1 MIFETVLLPMGRR
14 VNERGNR
21 TARADSGSG
30 LILGESQFSPALE
43 AFCLLTPRP
52 FYTWVRR
59 KRGGAWISGGLLLE
73 YKWVVLTVTTVG
85 IFMATLDSS
94 ILVVG
99 LPQVVVALNTNLVV
113 GVWFITIYR
122 LMITVLL
129 VGIGRIADLY
139 GRVRLYNLGFAIF
152 TVGSLLSGLSLT
164 AEELLAFRLVQGL
177 GAALLFV
184 NSVAIVTDAFSGG
197 ELGKGIGINQVA
209 INAGTI
215 TGYTLSGILIQLFT
229 WRSIFLVNV
238 PIGIFG
244 TYWSHRRLKEISQP
258 SKGEKFDVLGA
269 VSFSTSITLLLLGLT
284 IGSLTNAVNLILV
297 VSSGILMV
305 LFFLVERRTKF
316 PVLDLSLFRIRLFT
330 AGNIANLFS
339 GLAFAGL
346 AFIMTLYFQLVRG
359 YDPLHAGIFLIPLDA
374 TLIIIGPISG
384 SLSDK
389 WGARG
394 LSTIGLVIASAGFF
408 LLSAFSQNTP
418 YPQIAVGLGLVGFGI
433 GLFRSPNASSVMGSV
448 PASKRGISSAVR
460 ATIINT
466 SIVAS
471 IPLVLAVMTADVPY
485 DRLVNIIG
493 SVNVVGSGQVVSGS
507 VGPFLS
513 GLQHSLIVFA
523 GLILLSAFF
532 SLLRGQRAK

>member
-1 MIFETVLLPMGRR
+1 M
-14 VNERGNR
+14 
-21 TARADSGSG
+21 
-30 LILGESQFSPALE
+30 
-43 AFCLLTPRP
+43 
-52 FYTWVRR
+52 
-59 KRGGAWISGGLLLE
+59 E

-152 TVGSLLSGLSLT
+152 TVGSLLSGLSIT
-164 AEELLAFRLVQGL
+164 AEELLGFRLVQGV

-184 NSVAIVTDAFSGG
+184 NSVAIVTDAFAG
-197 ELGKGIGINQVA
+197 EGLGKGIGINQVA

-258 SKGEKFDVLGA
+258 TRGEKFDLLGA
-269 VSFSTSITLLLLGLT
+269 VSFSSSITLLLLSLT
-284 IGSLTNAVNLILV
+284 IGSLTDFLNLVLIAT
-297 VSSGILMV
+297 SGILMAF
-305 LFFLVERRTKF
+305 FFLVERRTKF

-330 AGNIANLFS
+330 AGNIANLLS

-374 TLIIIGPISG
+374 TLILVGPISG

-394 LSTIGLVIASAGFF
+394 LSTLGLIVASVGFF
-408 LLSAFSQNTP
+408 LLSRFDLTTS
-418 YPQIAVGLGLVGFGI
+418 YSQIAAGLVLVGSGI
-433 GLFRSPNASSVMGSV
+433 GMFRSPNASSVMGSV

-466 SIVAS
+466 SIVSS
-471 IPLVLAVMTADVPY
+471 IPLVLALMTIDVPY
-485 DRLVNIIG
+485 NKLISIIG
-493 SVNVVGSGQVVSGS
+493 NTNLIRSVQSSNGSPTG
-507 VGPFLS
+507 FLP
-513 GLQHSLIVFA
+513 GLQNT
-523 GLILLSAFF
+523 LLAFSGIIFVSAIF
-532 SLLRGQRAK
+532 SLLRGPPEEMQGQLSPAKA

>member
-1 MIFETVLLPMGRR
+1 M
-14 VNERGNR
+14 
-21 TARADSGSG
+21 
-30 LILGESQFSPALE
+30 
-43 AFCLLTPRP
+43 
-52 FYTWVRR
+52 
-59 KRGGAWISGGLLLE
+59 E

-94 ILVVG
+94 IIVVG
-99 LPQVVVALNTNLVV
+99 LPQVVRALNTNLVV

-129 VGIGRIADLY
+129 VGIGRVADLY
-139 GRVRLYNLGFAIF
+139 GRVRLYNLGFAVF

-164 AEELLAFRLVQGL
+164 AEELLVFRLVQGV
-177 GAALLFV
+177 GAAFLFV
-184 NSVAIVTDAFSGG
+184 NSVAIVTDAFAG
-197 ELGKGIGINQVA
+197 EGLGKGIGINQVA

-215 TGYTLSGILIQLFT
+215 TGYTLSGVHIQLFT

-258 SKGEKFDVLGA
+258 ARDEKFDLVGA

-284 IGSLTNAVNLILV
+284 IGSLTDALNLILIA
-297 VSSGILMV
+297 SSGVLMI
-305 LFFLVERRTKF
+305 FFLLVERRSRF
-316 PVLDLSLFRIRLFT
+316 PVLDLSLFKIRLFT
-330 AGNIANLFS
+330 AGNIANLLS

-346 AFIMTLYFQLVRG
+346 AFVMTLYFQLVRG

-374 TLIIIGPISG
+374 TLILVGPISG

-394 LSTIGLVIASAGFF
+394 LSTLGLVVASAGFF
-408 LLSAFSQNTP
+408 VLSQFDLATSYFH
-418 YPQIAVGLGLVGFGI
+418 IAVGLVLVGSGI

-448 PASKRGISSAVR
+448 PASKRGVSSGIR

-466 SIVAS
+466 SIVTS
-471 IPLVLAVMTADVPY
+471 IPLVLAFMTADIPY
-485 DRLVNIIG
+485 VRLANIIG
-493 SVNVVGSGQVVSGS
+493 NVSLVIGGQVPSADLTA
-507 VGPFLS
+507 FLS
-513 GLQHSLIVFA
+513 GLRHSLIIFSV
-523 GLILLSAFF
+523 LILASGVF
-532 SLLRGQRAK
+532 SFLRGPWNDQG

>member
-1 MIFETVLLPMGRR
+1 
-14 VNERGNR
+14 
-21 TARADSGSG
+21 
-30 LILGESQFSPALE
+30 
-43 AFCLLTPRP
+43 
-52 FYTWVRR
+52 
-59 KRGGAWISGGLLLE
+59 LE

-94 ILVVG
+94 IIVVG
-99 LPQVVVALNTNLVV
+99 LPQAVSSLKTNLVE

-129 VGIGRIADLY
+129 VGIGRLADLY
-139 GRVRLYNLGFAIF
+139 GRVRLYNWGFAVF
-152 TVGSLLSGLSLT
+152 SLGSLLSGLSIT
-164 AEELLAFRLVQGL
+164 AEMLLIFRLVQGV
-177 GAALLFV
+177 GAAFLFV
-184 NSVAIVTDAFSGG
+184 NSVAIVTDAFAGS

-215 TGYTLSGILIQLFT
+215 TGYILSGVLIQLFT

-244 TYWSHRRLKEISQP
+244 TYWSRKRLKEISQP
-258 SKGEKFDVLGA
+258 ARGEKFDLPGA
-269 VSFSTSITLLLLGLT
+269 VTFSASITFLLLGLT
-284 IGSLTNAVNLILV
+284 LGSVTDPLSLSLIAL
-297 VSSGILMV
+297 SFLLMIIFA
-305 LFFLVERRTKF
+305 LSERRASF

-330 AGNIANLFS
+330 AGNIANLLS

-374 TLIIIGPISG
+374 ALIFVGPISG
-384 SLSDK
+384 SLSDR

-394 LSTIGLVIASAGFF
+394 LSTAGLLAAAGGFF
-408 LLSAFSQNTP
+408 YLSGFTTTTS
-418 YPQIAVGLGLVGFGI
+418 YPEIALGLALVGIGI

-448 PASKRGISSAVR
+448 PSAKRGISSGVR
-460 ATIINT
+460 STIINT

-485 DRLVNIIG
+485 SVLVNIIG
-493 SVNVVGSGQVVSGS
+493 NVTTVTSGQMIGGYVI
-507 VGPFLS
+507 PFLT
-513 GLQHSLIVFA
+513 GLQHALAIFSA
-523 GLILLSAFF
+523 LILLSAVF
-532 SLLRGQRAK
+532 SFLRGSCAE

>member
-1 MIFETVLLPMGRR
+1 M
-14 VNERGNR
+14 
-21 TARADSGSG
+21 
-30 LILGESQFSPALE
+30 
-43 AFCLLTPRP
+43 
-52 FYTWVRR
+52 
-59 KRGGAWISGGLLLE
+59 E

-152 TVGSLLSGLSLT
+152 TIGSFLSGVSMT
-164 AEELLAFRLVQGL
+164 AEELLGFRLVQGV

-184 NSVAIVTDAFSGG
+184 NSVAIVTDAFAG
-197 ELGKGIGINQVA
+197 EGLGKGIGINQVA

-215 TGYTLSGILIQLFT
+215 TGYTLSGILIQFFT

-244 TYWSHRRLKEISQP
+244 TYWSRRRLKEISQP
-258 SKGEKFDVLGA
+258 TRGEKFDLLGA
-269 VSFSTSITLLLLGLT
+269 ASFSSSITLLLLGLT
-284 IGSLTNAVNLILV
+284 IGSLTDTLNLVLV
-297 VSSGILMV
+297 ASSGVLMV
-305 LFFLVERRTKF
+305 FFFLVERRTKS
-316 PVLDLSLFRIRLFT
+316 PVLDLSLLRIRLFT
-330 AGNIANLFS
+330 AGNIANLLS

-374 TLIIIGPISG
+374 TLILVGPISG

-394 LSTIGLVIASAGFF
+394 LSTLGLVIASLGFF
-408 LLSAFSQNTP
+408 ALSRFDKATP
-418 YPQIAVGLGLVGFGI
+418 YSEIAAGLVLVGFGI
-433 GLFRSPNASSVMGSV
+433 GLFRSPNASSVMGAV

-471 IPLVLAVMTADVPY
+471 IPLVLALMTADVPY
-485 DRLVNIIG
+485 DRLVSIIG
-493 SVNVVGSGQVVSGS
+493 NSNLLMSVQASNGSLAG
-507 VGPFLS
+507 FLS
-513 GLQHSLIVFA
+513 GLQHALAIFSIF
-523 GLILLSAFF
+523 ILASAVF
-532 SLLRGQRAK
+532 SLLRGSRAEQ